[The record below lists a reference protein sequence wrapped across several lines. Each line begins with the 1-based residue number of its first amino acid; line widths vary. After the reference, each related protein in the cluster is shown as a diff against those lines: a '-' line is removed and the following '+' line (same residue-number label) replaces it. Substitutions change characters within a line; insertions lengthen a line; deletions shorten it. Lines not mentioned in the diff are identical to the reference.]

1 MKYQYL
7 ALRALMIT
15 SIAVATS
22 THCLA
27 QEYFPELGQ
36 LEFAGESLVLPLT
49 EQGGHPKVIV
59 DMGDGKEHVFIVDTG
74 ASVNV
79 LDSELAMSLG
89 LEVVGEMEIGA
100 PGGPQIPGNIVK
112 APLAHVGGAAIENAE
127 FVTMDIAKFSG
138 GTTQG
143 VLGLGLFR
151 DYLLTYDYAQ
161 NQIRASR
168 DTLSAEQPG
177 VMPYVDESGHIQV
190 DIDVAGTTLATHID
204 TGSMAGF
211 TLPVEMKAS
220 LELKNS
226 GQGVAKAHMVGGDRD
241 VQFGQLDGDILFAG
255 SRYEDP
261 NVGFMDP
268 SPGYGN
274 VGGRVLS
281 DYVVSIDQQNQL
293 IRFRQSAHKPV
304 AAANN
309 APRRL
314 GVQFRGAPRSREHG
328 GDDVGRR
335 GWTWAKAASHY
346 AAGAGGAQE
355 VVAGRRE
362 HRAPSPFRR

>member
-1 MKYQYL
+1 
-7 ALRALMIT
+7 MIT

-143 VLGLGLFR
+143 ILGLG
-151 DYLLTYDYAQ
+151 
-161 NQIRASR
+161 
-168 DTLSAEQPG
+168 
-177 VMPYVDESGHIQV
+177 QV

-346 AAGAGGAQE
+346 AAGVGGAQE